1 MENPMPDNQFT
12 VSQIGSHLMAKLA
25 LKSELRKLAMDII
38 WSAFPEAVVGTGNFT
53 QKEIKENDD
62 NESVIYDQGFE
73 CKNVKLC
80 LRAIRKMDEATFSI
94 LHLTNSN
101 FEQVEIKD
109 LSKLREIVTSNFC
122 TFAQRLEDY
131 LVLKDIKMKCDIN
144 LSTWPITTLVC
155 NPRGCSLTA
164 TFEPDGKC
172 HAVITRG
179 QEKAVIDETVDI
191 KRMDVF
197 ADLIFKKIDG
207 FGPITD
213 DSTDSTSQAESSGT
227 PIKASPCDFCEL
239 GKEVTSDCSDFFG
252 AIYSLRYSKE
262 TGEVTITNDGDKGVG
277 VFKFPKCP
285 FCGKPLGKPAE
296 QQA

>member
-1 MENPMPDNQFT
+1 MSDYQFT
-12 VSQIGSHLMAKLA
+12 VSQIGNNLMAKLA

-62 NESVIYDQGFE
+62 KETVIYDQGFE
-73 CKNVKLC
+73 CKNVRLC
-80 LRAIRKMDEATFSI
+80 LRASRKMDEATFSVM
-94 LHLTNSN
+94 HLTNSD
-101 FEQVEIKD
+101 FEQVEIED

-122 TFAQRLEDY
+122 TFAQRLKDY
-131 LVLKDIKMKCDIN
+131 LGLKDDGTDIN

-172 HAVITRG
+172 HAVLTYG

-197 ADLIFKKIDG
+197 ADLINKKIDE
-207 FGPITD
+207 FNPITNN
-213 DSTDSTSQAESSGT
+213 DSTNQAESSEI
-227 PIKASPCDFCEL
+227 PKDSPCDFCEL
-239 GKEVTSDCSDFFG
+239 GKEVTSDIGS
-252 AIYSLRYSKE
+252 IYTMRYSKE
-262 TGEVTITNDGDKGVG
+262 TEKVIVKYDDNKGG
-277 VFKFPKCP
+277 VFNFSKCP
-285 FCGKPLGKPAE
+285 FCGKPLGQKA
-296 QQA
+296 

>member
-1 MENPMPDNQFT
+1 MPDNSFT

-62 NESVIYDQGFE
+62 NESVLYDQGFE
-73 CKNVKLC
+73 YKNVRLC
-80 LRAIRKMDEATFSI
+80 LRASRKMDEATFSV
-94 LHLTNSN
+94 LHLTNSD
-101 FEQVEIKD
+101 FEQVEIDD

-122 TFAQRLEDY
+122 TFPQRLY
-131 LVLKDIKMKCDIN
+131 LVLKNDGMKSDID
-144 LSTWPITTLVC
+144 LSAWPITTLAC

-172 HAVITRG
+172 HAVLTRG

-197 ADLIFKKIDG
+197 ADIINKKIDE
-207 FGPITD
+207 FEPMNEETPET
-213 DSTDSTSQAESSGT
+213 STEET
-227 PIKASPCDFCEL
+227 PCDFCEL
-239 GKEVTSDCSDFFG
+239 GKEVTSYYDPYAS
-252 AIYSLRYSKE
+252 AIYTMRYSKE
-262 TGEVTITNDGDKGVG
+262 TGEVTVKNDDRKG

-296 QQA
+296 QQN

>member
-1 MENPMPDNQFT
+1 MPDNPFT
-12 VSQIGSHLMAKLA
+12 VPQIGSILLAKLA

-62 NESVIYDQGFE
+62 NETVIYDQGFE
-73 CKNVKLC
+73 FKNVRLC
-80 LRAIRKMDEATFSI
+80 LRASRKMNEATFSV
-94 LHLTNSN
+94 LHLTNSD
-101 FEQVEIKD
+101 FEQVEIED

-122 TFAQRLEDY
+122 IFAQRLEFY
-131 LVLKDIKMKCDIN
+131 LGLKDVGIKSDIN
-144 LSTWPITTLVC
+144 LSTWPITTIVC

-172 HAVITRG
+172 HAVLTCG

-197 ADLIFKKIDG
+197 ADLINKKIDE
-207 FGPITD
+207 FDPVNDETTKT
-213 DSTDSTSQAESSGT
+213 STEET
-227 PIKASPCDFCEL
+227 PCDFCEL
-239 GKEVTSDCSDFFG
+239 GKEVSSYYDPYAS
-252 AIYSLRYSKE
+252 AIYTMRYSKE
-262 TGEVTITNDGDKGVG
+262 TGEVTVKNDDRKG

-285 FCGKPLGKPAE
+285 FCGKTLGKPAE
-296 QQA
+296 QHD

>member
-1 MENPMPDNQFT
+1 MPDNQFT

-62 NESVIYDQGFE
+62 NESVLYDQGFE
-73 CKNVKLC
+73 YKNVRLC
-80 LRAIRKMDEATFSI
+80 LRASRKMDEASFSV
-94 LHLTNSN
+94 LHLTNSD
-101 FEQVEIKD
+101 FEQVEIED
-109 LSKLREIVTSNFC
+109 LSKLREIVTSKFC
-122 TFAQRLEDY
+122 IFAQRLEDY
-131 LVLKDIKMKCDIN
+131 LVFKDIKMKCDID
-144 LSTWPITTLVC
+144 LSAWPITTLVC

-172 HAVITRG
+172 HAELTYG
-179 QEKAVIDETVDI
+179 QEKSVIDETVDI

-197 ADLIFKKIDG
+197 ADLIFKKIDE
-207 FGPITD
+207 FEPMNEETTET
-213 DSTDSTSQAESSGT
+213 STEET
-227 PIKASPCDFCEL
+227 PCDFCEL
-239 GKEVTSDCSDFFG
+239 GKEVASHYDPYAS
-252 AIYSLRYSKE
+252 AIYTMRYSKE
-262 TGEVTITNDGDKGVG
+262 TGEVTVKDDEHKG

>member
-1 MENPMPDNQFT
+1 MPDNQFT

-25 LKSELRKLAMDII
+25 LKSELRKLAMNII

-62 NESVIYDQGFE
+62 NESVLYDQGFE
-73 CKNVKLC
+73 YKNVRLC
-80 LRAIRKMDEATFSI
+80 LRASRKMDEASFSV
-94 LHLTNSN
+94 LHLTNSD
-101 FEQVEIKD
+101 FEQVEIED

-122 TFAQRLEDY
+122 IFAQRLEDY

-144 LSTWPITTLVC
+144 LSAWPITTLVC

-172 HAVITRG
+172 HAVLTRG
-179 QEKAVIDETVDI
+179 QEKTVIDETVDI

-197 ADLIFKKIDG
+197 ADLIFKKIDE
-207 FGPITD
+207 FEPITD
-213 DSTDSTSQAESSGT
+213 ESTDSTNQAESSET

-239 GKEVTSDCSDFFG
+239 GKEVTSVFDPCELDLYTMRF
-252 AIYSLRYSKE
+252 SKE
-262 TGEVTITNDGDKGVG
+262 TGEVTIKDNERKG

-285 FCGKPLGKPAE
+285 FCGKPLGKPAG